1 MHIPDGFLDPKTWIG
16 CSVVTTGLLS
26 IAVKRSRDKLAE
38 KQVPLIGVMA
48 AFIFAAQMINFPVI
62 GGTSGHLIGGVLA
75 AVLFGPFT
83 ASIIMTV
90 ILLIQCF
97 LFNDGGV
104 TALGANI
111 LNMGII
117 APFLGYAVYN
127 SLRGFG
133 SVAASFI
140 AAWFSVLAA
149 SAACAVE
156 LTVSG
161 TSPLPVVLPAMLF
174 WHFFIGIGE
183 GVITAA
189 VVGYL
194 ARVKSHLLTEIVKV

>member
-16 CSVVTTGLLS
+16 CSVITAGVLGM
-26 IAVKRSRDKLAE
+26 AVKQTKEKLAE

-48 AFIFAAQMINFPVI
+48 AFIFAAQMVNFPII
-62 GGTSGHLIGGVLA
+62 GGTSGHLVGGVLA
-75 AVLFGPFT
+75 AVLFGPFS
-83 ASIIMTV
+83 ASVIMTV

-117 APFLGYAVYN
+117 TPFLGYVVY
-127 SLRGFG
+127 SALRNVGNVVASF
-133 SVAASFI
+133 VAAWVSVV
-140 AAWFSVLAA
+140 AAA
-149 SAACAVE
+149 AACAAE
-156 LTVSG
+156 LAASG
-161 TSPLPVVLPAMLF
+161 TSPLGVALPAMLF
-174 WHFFIGIGE
+174 WHLFIGVGE

-189 VVGYL
+189 VIGYL
-194 ARVKSHLLTEIVKV
+194 VRAKSDLLAEIVKV

>member
-16 CSVVTTGLLS
+16 CSAITVAMLS
-26 IAVKRSRDKLAE
+26 AAVRRTREKLAE
-38 KQVPLIGVMA
+38 KQVPLVGVMA
-48 AFIFAAQMINFPVI
+48 AFIFAAQMINFPII
-62 GGTSGHLIGGVLA
+62 GGTSGHLVGGVLA
-75 AVLFGPFT
+75 AVLFGPFS

-127 SLRGFG
+127 ALRGMG
-133 SVAASFI
+133 NIIASFF
-140 AAWFSVLAA
+140 AAWFSVMAA
-149 SAACAVE
+149 AAACALE
-156 LTVSG
+156 LAVSG
-161 TSPLPVVLPAMLF
+161 TSPLGVALPAMLF
-174 WHFFIGIGE
+174 WHLFIGVGE
-183 GVITAA
+183 GIITAA

-194 ARVKSHLLTEIVKV
+194 ERAKSDLLTEIVKV

>member
-1 MHIPDGFLDPKTWIG
+1 VHIPDGFLDPKTWIG
-16 CSVVTTGLLS
+16 CSAVTAGMLGV
-26 IAVKRSRDKLAE
+26 AVKQTREKLAE
-38 KQVPLIGVMA
+38 KQVPLMGVMA
-48 AFIFAAQMINFPVI
+48 AFIFAAQMINFPII
-62 GGTSGHLIGGVLA
+62 GGTSGHLVGGVLA
-75 AVLFGPFT
+75 AVLFGPFS
-83 ASIIMTV
+83 ASVIMTV

-127 SLRGFG
+127 ALRGVG
-133 SVAASFI
+133 SVIASFF
-140 AAWFSVLAA
+140 AAWVSVVAA
-149 SAACAVE
+149 AAACALE
-156 LTVSG
+156 LAFSG
-161 TSPLPVVLPAMLF
+161 TSPLAVALPAMLF
-174 WHFFIGIGE
+174 WHLFIGVGE

-194 ARVKSHLLTEIVKV
+194 ERVKSDLLTEIVKV